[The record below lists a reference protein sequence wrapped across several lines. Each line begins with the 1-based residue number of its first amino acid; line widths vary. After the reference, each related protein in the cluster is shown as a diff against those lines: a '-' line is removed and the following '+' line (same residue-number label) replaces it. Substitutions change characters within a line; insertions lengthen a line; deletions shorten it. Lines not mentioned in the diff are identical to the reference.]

1 MRVLPVAFLLTIVTC
16 GIYSWYWAYK
26 LGDRVDYAA
35 NSRGIGDGSSN
46 SKILFIV
53 LQLLGLGIVN
63 YLIAQDKLNKIS
75 DYDSFNGNGYNG
87 FNGGYSN
94 NNYNS
99 DNNSFNNYNAASD
112 SSYSGNTDN
121 YSSDS
126 SYADNV
132 FNNANN
138 DSSSYGSSA
147 SEEPGNS
154 YTGSVN
160 NAPYGSPFDND
171 KSDN

>member
-1 MRVLPVAFLLTIVTC
+1 MSIGLITAAALIPANPVPRPAPIPAKKVTI
-16 GIYSWYWAYK
+16 
-26 LGDRVDYAA
+26 
-35 NSRGIGDGSSN
+35 
-46 SKILFIV
+46 IV
-53 LQLLGLGIVN
+53 
-63 YLIAQDKLNKIS
+63 K
-75 DYDSFNGNGYNG
+75 
-87 FNGGYSN
+87 N
-94 NNYNS
+94 N
-99 DNNSFNNYNAASD
+99 DDIINYNAASD

>member
-1 MRVLPVAFLLTIVTC
+1 M
-16 GIYSWYWAYK
+16 
-26 LGDRVDYAA
+26 
-35 NSRGIGDGSSN
+35 
-46 SKILFIV
+46 
-53 LQLLGLGIVN
+53 QLL
-63 YLIAQDKLNKIS
+63 IAH
-75 DYDSFNGNGYNG
+75 
-87 FNGGYSN
+87 
-94 NNYNS
+94 
-99 DNNSFNNYNAASD
+99 
-112 SSYSGNTDN
+112 NTDN

>member
-1 MRVLPVAFLLTIVTC
+1 MSVLPILIDTRKQ
-16 GIYSWYWAYK
+16 Y
-26 LGDRVDYAA
+26 
-35 NSRGIGDGSSN
+35 
-46 SKILFIV
+46 KILV
-53 LQLLGLGIVN
+53 GE
-63 YLIAQDKLNKIS
+63 S
-75 DYDSFNGNGYNG
+75 DRFDYPCMFLKGNGYNG